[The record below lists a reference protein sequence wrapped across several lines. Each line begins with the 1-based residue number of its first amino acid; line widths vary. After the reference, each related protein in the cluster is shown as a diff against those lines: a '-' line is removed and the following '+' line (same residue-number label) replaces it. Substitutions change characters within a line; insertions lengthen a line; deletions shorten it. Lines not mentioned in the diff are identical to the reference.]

1 MTISK
6 TYSDND
12 TLYASDM
19 NTIVSEIN
27 TIDGSKVDK
36 IDGKGLST
44 NDFTSDYKTKLDSVS
59 SNASSVRY
67 GSTNGFININGSDT
81 LVYSHPSVNLAND
94 GTDNFI
100 YGTLN
105 GTNKF
110 PTTGVSGKIYI
121 DTVSGIHYIWD
132 IQNSVYKTQ
141 ETNPHG
147 TTKGDVGLSNV
158 DNTKDIDK
166 PISTL
171 TQNALTDLSNKI
183 TILKGADTTANR
195 PTPTYIG
202 QIYFDTTLGKPIWC
216 KDITTPIWVDS
227 TGTTV

>member
-1 MTISK
+1 MTIAK
-6 TYSDND
+6 TYTDND

-27 TIDGSKVDK
+27 TLDGEIGNKVDK

-44 NDFTSDYKTKLDSVS
+44 NDFTNDDKTKLDSVS
-59 SNASSVRY
+59 NGANKTSS
-67 GSTNGFININGSDT
+67 SSKNGYIKINDNDIT
-81 LVYSHPSVNLAND
+81 VYTHPSVNLVND
-94 GTDNFI
+94 GV

-105 GTNKF
+105 GTTDKF
-110 PTTGVSGKIYI
+110 PAIGTIGKIYI
-121 DTVSGIHYIWD
+121 DNGTKLHYIWD
-132 IQNSVYKTQ
+132 GTTYTLTN
-141 ETNPHG
+141 TNPHG
-147 TTKGDVGLSNV
+147 TTKEDVGLSNV

>member
-1 MTISK
+1 MTIAK
-6 TYSDND
+6 TYTDND

-19 NTIVSEIN
+19 NIIVSEIN
-27 TIDGSKVDK
+27 TIDGEIINKVDK

-44 NDFTSDYKTKLDSVS
+44 KDFTSDYQTKLDSISNGANKTS
-59 SNASSVRY
+59 SSSK
-67 GSTNGFININGSDT
+67 NGSIKINDSDT
-81 LVYSHPSVNLAND
+81 IVYTHPSVNLASD
-94 GTDNFI
+94 GI

-110 PTTGVSGKIYI
+110 PTIGTSGKIYI
-121 DTVSGIHYIWD
+121 DTDTKLHYIWNGTTY
-132 IQNSVYKTQ
+132 ILTN
-141 ETNPHG
+141 TNPHG
-147 TTKGDVGLSNV
+147 TTKEDIGLSNV